1 MIVIKAENLG
11 KKYDIYK
18 KPSHR
23 LAEMIMPRGKKRHR
37 EMWALKGLDFEIKK
51 GSTCGI
57 IGHNG
62 AGKSTLLRLLSR
74 LSQPSTGKI
83 AIKGKVTSVLQLG
96 AGFKG
101 DFTGR
106 ANLFMNCSL
115 LGLTKE
121 EAAEKFTEIVD
132 FAELWDFID
141 LPVKTYSS
149 GMKMRLTFAIMIAM
163 DPEIL
168 LVDEVIAVGDE
179 YFRGKCFNKINELK
193 SRGKT
198 LVLVTHSLYN
208 LRTICDHVMLLD
220 RGRLVA
226 NGTADEVIDRYLTM
240 VHAQREA
247 KIGALNKKASEAEST
262 PEAADAAADKPLPP
276 RWGDGS
282 IHIEKVRLLDDKKT
296 ERYVYSPNEKM
307 VIEAEYRVTKT
318 TNNPVFGI
326 GIFRNDGTYIAGL
339 NHLWHKD
346 PMEIP
351 ELTKGGSGRI
361 TCTINNLPLLKGS
374 YYISYYCYDHS
385 ELAPTPIDHMEKALV
400 FEVMEGNVIEHG
412 LVSIATAWAIKEDRD
427 EPR

>member
-1 MIVIKAENLG
+1 MIF
-11 KKYDIYK
+11 
-18 KPSHR
+18 
-23 LAEMIMPRGKKRHR
+23 PRGKKRHR

-83 AIKGKVTSVLQLG
+83 SVKGRVTSVLQLG
-96 AGFKG
+96 AGFRG

-121 EAAEKFTEIVD
+121 EAAGKFTEIVD

-149 GMKMRLTFAIMIAM
+149 GMRMRLTFAIMIAM
-163 DPEIL
+163 NPEIL

-208 LRTICDHVMLLD
+208 LRAICDRVMLLD
-220 RGRLVA
+220 KGRLIA
-226 NGTADEVIDRYLTM
+226 NGTADEVVDRYLTM
-240 VHAQREA
+240 VHAQREK
-247 KIGALNKKASEAEST
+247 KIQAFNKNSEKELEEQT
-262 PEAADAAADKPLPP
+262 GPP
-276 RWGDGS
+276 RWGDGG
-282 IHIEKVRLLDDKKT
+282 IHIETVRLLDDKGR
-296 ERYVYSPNEKM
+296 ERYVYSPNESM
-307 VIEAEYRVTKT
+307 AVEASYKVTKT
-318 TNNPVFGI
+318 TEKPVFGI
-326 GIFRNDGTYIAGL
+326 GVFRNDGTYIAGL

-346 PMEIP
+346 PMEIA
-351 ELTKGGSGRI
+351 ELTEGGSGRI
-361 TCTINNLPLLKGS
+361 TCTITNLPLLKGS

-412 LVSIATAWAIKEDRD
+412 LVSIATEWAIKEETN